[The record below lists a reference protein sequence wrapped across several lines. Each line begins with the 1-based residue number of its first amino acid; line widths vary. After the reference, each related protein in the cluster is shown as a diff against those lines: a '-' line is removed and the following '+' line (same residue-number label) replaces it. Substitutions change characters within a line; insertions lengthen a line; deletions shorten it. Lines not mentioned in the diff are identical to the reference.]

1 MVLKNRLKTYRE
13 KLNLKQQELGK
24 LCGVSMQTIG
34 MIERGEYSPSITLA
48 LTIAKNCGV
57 SVEKIFYLQE
67 KSENKKVKYEE
78 KMGMCNLWI
87 IGFLL
92 GFITILCVETLESK
106 NILEYIEPIIFMFG
120 SSIAL
125 WILLAIAIF
134 IPIICI
140 PLYKSVQRLLN
151 SWDGEDEGVLNT
163 ADIRLSMIQALPTIA
178 LIISIFLFGSIPSL
192 EQIKIMGYGL
202 LFIIL
207 FEVIIFYKKS
217 MDLGLKK
224 INPEKN
230 LSVKD
235 VTSQVK
241 LFENLDEAEKMLLYK
256 GVYKS
261 YMTSNSVCLLSAVFF
276 IICFEV
282 LNIGLF
288 ALFIVCMIW
297 LINYC
302 ICFKEML
309 KHQKSGKLN

>member
-202 LFIIL
+202 LFII
-207 FEVIIFYKKS
+207 
-217 MDLGLKK
+217 
-224 INPEKN
+224 
-230 LSVKD
+230 SVKD